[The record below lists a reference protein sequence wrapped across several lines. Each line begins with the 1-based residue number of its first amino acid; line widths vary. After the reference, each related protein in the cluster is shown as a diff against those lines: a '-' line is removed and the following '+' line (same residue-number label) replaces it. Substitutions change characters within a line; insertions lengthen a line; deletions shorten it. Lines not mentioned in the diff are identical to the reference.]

1 MSLTMTGKL
10 LIVDDEPAQMR
21 ALCTT
26 LENDGY
32 VVAGFTSGKEALEHL
47 QQQSIDLLLT
57 DLTMPEM
64 DGIELL
70 RAAQDID
77 RNLVGLV
84 MTGHGSI
91 ESAVAAMKAG
101 ALDYILKPFTLKT
114 MRPVLQRALT
124 VRRLMTE
131 NAQLRRTEDMMR
143 RLNVD
148 LERQVDERTQQLT
161 EANREL
167 EAFSQSVSHDLRA
180 PLRAINGF
188 GGVLLEDYGTQL
200 DERARGYVDR
210 ILAAGL
216 RMEQL
221 IGDLMRLSHASVSE
235 LRTTTVDLS
244 KLAANAID
252 DLREADPSRDVDT
265 FIAPDMECKG
275 DPQLLRI
282 ALENLLG
289 NAWKFTRNVPNA
301 RIEFGPV
308 ADKHTTFF
316 IRDNG
321 AGFEPS
327 QAKHLFAPFR
337 RLHSPSQFPGT
348 GVGLSIVQRII
359 RRHGGRIAAE
369 AAVGRGA
376 TFTFNIPGPAALGA
390 PSADPK
396 TLETAASAETRG
408 MA

>member
-1 MSLTMTGKL
+1 MSLSITGKL

-26 LENDGY
+26 LENEGY
-32 VVAGFTSGKEALEHL
+32 VVAGFTSGQQALDQL
-47 QQQSIDLLLT
+47 RRQSFDLLLT
-57 DLTMPEM
+57 DLTMPGM
-64 DGIELL
+64 DGIALL
-70 RAAQDID
+70 RAAQQID
-77 RNLVGLV
+77 NNLVGLV

-101 ALDYILKPFTLKT
+101 ALDYILKPFTLRT
-114 MRPVLQRALT
+114 MRPVLERALT
-124 VRRLMTE
+124 VRRLIVE
-131 NAQLRRTEDMMR
+131 NQELRRTEDMMR

-148 LERQVDERTQQLT
+148 LERQVDERTRQLT

-188 GGVLLEDYGTQL
+188 GNVLLEEHGAELAPQA
-200 DERARGYVDR
+200 RAYIDK
-210 ILAAGL
+210 ILSAGV

-221 IGDLMRLSHASVSE
+221 IADLMRLSHASVSE
-235 LRTTTVDLS
+235 LRVTVVDLS
-244 KLAANAID
+244 KLATAAIAE
-252 DLREADPSRDVDT
+252 LRAAEPARQVEVE
-265 FIAPDMECKG
+265 IAPDMKCNG

-289 NAWKFTRNVPNA
+289 NAWKFTRNAAQPK
-301 RIEFGPV
+301 IEIGPI
-308 ADKHTTFF
+308 AGTTDGFF
-316 IRDNG
+316 VRDNG

-327 QAKHLFAPFR
+327 QAKNLFAPFR

-359 RRHGGRIAAE
+359 RRHGGRICAE
-369 AAVGRGA
+369 AEVGRGA
-376 TFTFNIPGPAALGA
+376 TFSFNVPGQNGA
-390 PSADPK
+390 KSATNNEAK
-396 TLETAASAETRG
+396 AH
-408 MA
+408 

>member
-1 MSLTMTGKL
+1 MSLSMRGRL
-10 LIVDDEPAQMR
+10 LIVDDEQAQMR

-26 LENDGY
+26 LENEGY
-32 VVAGFTSGKEALEHL
+32 VATGFTSGKQALEL
-47 QQQSIDLLLT
+47 LRQQPFDLLLT

-64 DGIELL
+64 DGITLL
-70 RAAQDID
+70 RSAQQID
-77 RNLVGLV
+77 PALVGIV

-124 VRRLMTE
+124 VRRLVAE
-131 NAQLRRTEDMMR
+131 NQELRRTEDMIR
-143 RLNVD
+143 RLNAD
-148 LERQVDERTQQLT
+148 LERQVDERTEQLT

-188 GGVLLEDYGTQL
+188 GHVLLDDHGEQL
-200 DERARGYVDR
+200 DERGRGYVTK
-210 ILAAGL
+210 ILAAGV

-221 IGDLMRLSHASVSE
+221 ISDLMRLSHASVSE
-235 LRTTTVDLS
+235 LRMTEVDLT
-244 KLAANAID
+244 KLATQAIA
-252 DLREADPSRDVDT
+252 DLRQADPAREVDVD
-265 FIAPDMECKG
+265 IAPGMMCKG

-289 NAWKFTRNVPNA
+289 NAWKFTRNTPNPK
-301 RIEFGPV
+301 IEVGRAPGQTD
-308 ADKHTTFF
+308 AFF
-316 IRDNG
+316 VRDNG

-337 RLHSPSQFPGT
+337 RLHSNHQFPGT

-359 RRHGGRIAAE
+359 RRHGGRISVE
-369 AAVGRGA
+369 AAVARGA
-376 TFTFNIPGPAALGA
+376 TFTFTVPGGS
-390 PSADPK
+390 SA
-396 TLETAASAETRG
+396 AASVDQEAR
-408 MA
+408 AR

>member
-1 MSLTMTGKL
+1 MSLSVTGKL
-10 LIVDDEPAQMR
+10 LIVDDEAAQMR
-21 ALCTT
+21 ALSTT
-26 LENDGY
+26 LENEGY
-32 VVAGFTSGKEALEHL
+32 VVAGFTSGKQALEQL
-47 QQQSIDLLLT
+47 REQTFDLLLT

-70 RAAQDID
+70 RAAQQID
-77 RNLVGLV
+77 PNIVGLV

-101 ALDYILKPFTLKT
+101 ALDYILKPFTLRT

-124 VRRLMTE
+124 VRRLIGE
-131 NAQLRRTEDMMR
+131 NLELRRSQDMIR
-143 RLNVD
+143 RLNTD
-148 LERQVDERTQQLT
+148 LERQVDERTEQLT

-188 GGVLLEDYGTQL
+188 GTVLLDEYGVQL
-200 DERARGYVDR
+200 DPRARSYVDKM
-210 ILAAGL
+210 LAAGT

-221 IGDLMRLSHASVSE
+221 ISDLMRLSHASAVE
-235 LRTTTVDLS
+235 LRATEVDLS
-244 KLAANAID
+244 SLAAATVA
-252 DLREADPSRDVDT
+252 DLREADPSRQVDVV
-265 FIAPDMECKG
+265 IEEAMLCQG

-282 ALENLLG
+282 ALENLIG

-301 RIEFGPV
+301 RIEIGRAPGNTD
-308 ADKHTTFF
+308 AFF

-327 QAKHLFAPFR
+327 QTKNLFAPFR
-337 RLHSPSQFPGT
+337 RLHSSNQFPGT

-369 AAVGRGA
+369 AVVGRGA
-376 TFTFNIPGPAALGA
+376 TFTFTIPEQNSL
-390 PSADPK
+390 
-396 TLETAASAETRG
+396 TAAASQ
-408 MA
+408 